1 MIGAVLFDLDDTL
14 YPQAAWLDG
23 AWDAVA
29 ARAAEMGV
37 PEAPFADALRTIA
50 AQGTDQGRIID
61 RALAWCGAPDV
72 PVAPLLEAFRSH
84 APEQLEP
91 YPGVRE
97 GLAKLARRVPLGIVT
112 DGDPLVQHAKL
123 RALGFDAMVVV
134 FSDELGREHRKP
146 DPAPFERA
154 LETLGAT
161 RTRDGVRRRPSRE
174 GHCRG
179 DRGRHARGASTHRRV
194 RRAARRSHALGVG
207 REHRRTQSRSCA
219 RSTVRCTRTKPVTA
233 LSPAPGAMRTPISRT

>member
-14 YPQAAWLDG
+14 YPQATWLDG

-29 ARAAEMGV
+29 ARATEMGV
-37 PEAPFADALRTIA
+37 REAPFADALRTIA

-72 PVAPLLEAFRSH
+72 PVAPLVEAFRSY

-123 RALGFDAMVVV
+123 RALGFDTMVVV
-134 FSDELGREHRKP
+134 CSDELGREHRKP

-154 LETLGAT
+154 LE
-161 RTRDGVRRRPSRE
+161 
-174 GHCRG
+174 
-179 DRGRHARGASTHRRV
+179 
-194 RRAARRSHALGVG
+194 ALGVDATEAVFVG
-207 REHRRTQSRSCA
+207 DRPEKDVAGAIAVGMRAVRVRTGEYAARPDDPTPWASVANTANAIALLCAEHSA
-219 RSTVRCTRTKPVTA
+219 RHAQGAGDDVVTGSLHNA
-233 LSPAPGAMRTPISRT
+233 GVDQ

>member
-14 YPQAAWLDG
+14 YPQSAWLDG
-23 AWDAVA
+23 AWHAVA
-29 ARAAEMGV
+29 ARAAEIGV
-37 PEAPFADALRTIA
+37 RAAPFADALRTIA

-72 PVAPLLEAFRSH
+72 PVAPLLEAFRSY

-146 DPAPFERA
+146 DPAPFEQA
-154 LETLGAT
+154 LATLGAT
-161 RTRDGVRRRPSRE
+161 ARETVFVGDRPEKDIAGAISVGMRAVRVRTGEYAARPDDPAPWASVANTENAIALLCAEHSARHAQGAGDGVVTGS
-174 GHCRG
+174 
-179 DRGRHARGASTHRRV
+179 
-194 RRAARRSHALGVG
+194 
-207 REHRRTQSRSCA
+207 SRSA
-219 RSTVRCTRTKPVTA
+219 GPYQ
-233 LSPAPGAMRTPISRT
+233 